1 MKSEDEHVSPTGE
14 ILHTDSFGLCI
25 HVVLELDETV
35 DISHAKKAIR
45 EILLSRGPRFSSVV
59 VKALILFFTNYFRRL
74 GKFLSVIHYYQFII
88 VIYSLCIQFTINN

>member
-1 MKSEDEHVSPTGE
+1 MQNEDEHVSPTGE

-45 EILLSRGPRFSSVV
+45 EILLSRGPRFSSIA
-59 VKALILFFTNYFRRL
+59 VKLLFFFTNYFRGL
-74 GKFLSVIHYYQFII
+74 VKFIAS
-88 VIYSLCIQFTINN
+88 N